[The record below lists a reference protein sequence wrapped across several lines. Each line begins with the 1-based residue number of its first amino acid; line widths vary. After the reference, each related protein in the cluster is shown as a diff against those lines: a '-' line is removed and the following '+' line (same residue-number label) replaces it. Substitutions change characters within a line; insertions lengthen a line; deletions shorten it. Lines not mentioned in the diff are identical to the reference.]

1 MIRRLKRA
9 FVVDGLG
16 TIRECRNCGTTV
28 EEVGAGCPTCGSGEI
43 ATYEV

>member
-9 FVVDGLG
+9 LEVDRG
-16 TIRECRNCGTTV
+16 TFRECRNCGTTV
-28 EEVGAGCPTCGSGEI
+28 DEVGVGCPSCGSGEI